1 MNDNKFVTDERN
13 VAVKAEVLNYD
24 SLIADFNEIVS
35 ALMQKDKE
43 YYGPRITAI
52 VNKILGK
59 GKKVSDST
67 PEQVELIKTIVDEIK
82 DEYLSN

>member
-1 MNDNKFVTDERN
+1 
-13 VAVKAEVLNYD
+13 
-24 SLIADFNEIVS
+24 
-35 ALMQKDKE
+35 MQKDKE